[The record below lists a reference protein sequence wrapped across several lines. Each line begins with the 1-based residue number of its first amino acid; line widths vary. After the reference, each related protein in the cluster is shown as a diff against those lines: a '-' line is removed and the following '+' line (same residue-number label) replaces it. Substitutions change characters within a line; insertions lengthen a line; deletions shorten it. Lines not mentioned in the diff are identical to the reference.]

1 MKGLLLCH
9 VVPQRYRER
18 RRRGGEFLFRETIAR
33 RYVNFWGFIIKFEA
47 GEGWGGK
54 ELRQSAVKKK
64 KNVLTYR
71 SLGREVDVCL
81 QKY

>member
-18 RRRGGEFLFRETIAR
+18 RRLGGEFLFTETIVR
-33 RYVNFWGFIIKFEA
+33 HYVNFWGFIIKFE
-47 GEGWGGK
+47 GGK
-54 ELRQSAVKKK
+54 KGATAVCGE

-71 SLGREVDVCL
+71 TLEKKGCMFIEILTV
-81 QKY
+81 K